1 MPRRSAMFKTC
12 CGDCGECWYV
22 GNPRTC
28 TCPDETTKRTWVG
41 LTNGEMIELS
51 EMKLGSW
58 DLILEVEDKLK
69 DKNMKSEQIK
79 HSLSVGVKSIQSR
92 VFDRETDEVISFV
105 KIPIA
110 DSGLVR
116 CEKGTREM
124 NNKPVAWIDPKELDM
139 DVSTS
144 VTKNK
149 QFESD
154 IPLYVQ
160 PQKYCPSENNEAY
173 EKGFI
178 EGMAKQ
184 RDSKVQQMVE
194 GYTHP
199 VKDLEDIDINITW
212 NENSMRDFGK
222 DELNFARAI
231 LRKAQE
237 K

>member
-1 MPRRSAMFKTC
+1 
-12 CGDCGECWYV
+12 
-22 GNPRTC
+22 
-28 TCPDETTKRTWVG
+28 
-41 LTNGEMIELS
+41 
-51 EMKLGSW
+51 
-58 DLILEVEDKLK
+58 
-69 DKNMKSEQIK
+69 
-79 HSLSVGVKSIQSR
+79 
-92 VFDRETDEVISFV
+92 
-105 KIPIA
+105 
-110 DSGLVR
+110 
-116 CEKGTREM
+116 M
-124 NNKPVAWIDPKELDM
+124 NNEPVAWIDPKELDM

-178 EGMAKQ
+178 DGMAKQ

-199 VKDLEDIDINITW
+199 VKEQDTDCQYCKQGCIRCDARKQLTDEEIKQLAYQHRW
-212 NENSMRDFGK
+212 NGDV
-222 DELNFARAI
+222 DFARAI

>member
-1 MPRRSAMFKTC
+1 
-12 CGDCGECWYV
+12 
-22 GNPRTC
+22 
-28 TCPDETTKRTWVG
+28 
-41 LTNGEMIELS
+41 
-51 EMKLGSW
+51 
-58 DLILEVEDKLK
+58 
-69 DKNMKSEQIK
+69 
-79 HSLSVGVKSIQSR
+79 
-92 VFDRETDEVISFV
+92 
-105 KIPIA
+105 
-110 DSGLVR
+110 
-116 CEKGTREM
+116 M
-124 NNKPVAWIDPKELDM
+124 NNEPVAWIDPKELDM

-178 EGMAKQ
+178 DGMAKQ

-199 VKDLEDIDINITW
+199 VKEQLTDEEIGQLKGEWYRGNYASFYDLV
-212 NENSMRDFGK
+212 
-222 DELNFARAI
+222 RAI
-231 LRKAQE
+231 LRKAGE